1 MNINTIVCA
10 PWEGLRHGGVDVVKR
25 SCKRSGTAVALSK
38 ENVRVVDASAWAVI
52 CIPCW
57 QLDSEAVTL
66 GGLVDGK
73 IYQSMRAGFMAA
85 RAARDRN

>member
-10 PWEGLRHGGVDVVKR
+10 PWGEQTLAAEQR
-25 SCKRSGTAVALSK
+25 SCKRCGTAVALSK

-66 GGLVDGK
+66 GGLVGGK